1 LIDIPAHSNP
11 RLTGASECLQ
21 DPPPETVEF
30 GAFSALRSNLQDPP
44 PETVEF
50 GAFSAL
56 RSNFGKQSRSHHK
69 KICNQGA
76 ITRRYCYNFG
86 KQSRSHHKKI
96 LLQLREAVKEPSQED
111 IVIARANWSYAIT
124 IIILILKLRITRIKF
139 QDKMIL
145 ILKIY
150 MIQVNGTKW
159 S

>member
-1 LIDIPAHSNP
+1 
-11 RLTGASECLQ
+11 
-21 DPPPETVEF
+21 VEF

-150 MIQVNGTKW
+150 MIQVNGTK
-159 S
+159 